1 MARRVAEGDA
11 RRATI
16 YRRERSSLRVLL
28 LALGGLALIV
38 IAVVAI
44 VSLSSSKGAPGGTGS
59 RSATAGHGASAST
72 AAGGTIEPRA
82 LRVVVL
88 NATQTNGLAAKVAGE
103 LKSHGYGQAA
113 ALFGT
118 PSGSYPA
125 TTVQYVEGHRSEADG
140 VAQALSVAS
149 SDVKPLE
156 ASTAPLA
163 GGAFVVVIVGGAAGE
178 VGSEGARPAGEG
190 EAGGETAGGE
200 TAGGGE
206 PASQSQATEPGT

>member
-1 MARRVAEGDA
+1 VARRATEGDA

-16 YRRERSSLRVLL
+16 YRRERSASRVLL
-28 LALGGLALIV
+28 PALGGIALIAIV
-38 IAVVAI
+38 IIAV
-44 VSLSSSKGAPGGTGS
+44 VSLSSSKGAPGASGS
-59 RSATAGHGASAST
+59 RSAVGGRRASTST
-72 AAGGTIEPRA
+72 AAGGRIEPRA

-103 LKSHGYGQAA
+103 LKSHGYGQAS

-118 PSGSYPA
+118 PSGSYST
-125 TTVQYVEGHRSEADG
+125 TTVQYAAGHRPEADG

-149 SDVKPLE
+149 ADVKPLE

-163 GGAFVVVIVGGAAGE
+163 GGAFVVVIVGGEAAEAGGE
-178 VGSEGARPAGEG
+178 SAHATGEG

-206 PASQSQATEPGT
+206 AASEPQAGEPGT